1 MSKVTILSKPN
12 RIVIA
17 SKGVQGSPGPEG
29 PPSTVPGPQG
39 PQGPQGIQGP
49 QGEQGIPGPKGDKGD
64 RGDVGPKGDTGERGL
79 QGIQGERGPKG
90 DKGDKGDRGLQ
101 GEQGIQGPR
110 GERGPQGDLGPEGP
124 KGEQGIPGIA
134 TGVEFGVLVARDA
147 GIVTGG
153 YPATRSAWGSMTMS
167 RFFAEGMGGDA
178 AVAVRVNDALVHG
191 PVAVS
196 EGARITQTVEIE
208 LSEGDAVTFDVV
220 AGEAT
225 RLWAQIDG
233 GAT

>member
-1 MSKVTILSKPN
+1 MSKVTILSRPN

-29 PPSTVPGPQG
+29 PPSTVPGPEG

-153 YPATRSAWGSMTMS
+153 YPATRSAWGAMTMS
-167 RFFAEGMGGDA
+167 RFFAEGMGGA
-178 AVAVRVNDALVHG
+178 ATVTVRVNDDLVLG
-191 PVAVS
+191 PIAVA
-196 EGARITQTVEIE
+196 EDERITQTVSIV
-208 LSEGDAVTFDVV
+208 LAQGDTVTFDIIGQG
-220 AGEAT
+220 AK

-233 GAT
+233 GAA